1 MIMNVLEKHNHYI
14 LLFDFYG
21 AALTEKQQ
29 NYFRDYYFKDA
40 SLAEI
45 AEESGISRAAVYDQ
59 LKNVYKILDNY
70 EEILA
75 LYHKFVQRNDLYEE
89 FSKLD
94 DENVKKLIEKLKE
107 TE

>member
-1 MIMNVLEKHNHYI
+1 MDILEKHNHYI

-29 NYFRDYYFKDA
+29 NYFKDYYFKDA

-45 AEESGISRAAVYDQ
+45 ADENKVSRAAVYDQ

-70 EEILA
+70 EEKLG
-75 LYHKFVQRNDLYEE
+75 LFRKFEQRNAIYEE
-89 FSKLD
+89 FGRLD
-94 DENVKKLIEKLKE
+94 DENVKRLIEKLKE

>member
-1 MIMNVLEKHNHYI
+1 MDILEKHNHYI

-21 AALTEKQQ
+21 VALTEKQQ
-29 NYFRDYYFKDA
+29 NYFQDYYFKDA

-45 AEESGISRAAVYDQ
+45 AESNQISRAAVYDQ

-70 EEILA
+70 EEKLG
-75 LYHKFVQRNDLYEE
+75 LYRKFEQRNAIYEE
-89 FSKLD
+89 FARLD
-94 DENVKKLIEKLKE
+94 DENVKKMIEKLKE